1 MTFQRRQ
8 MGTRAG
14 LAIAATVALL
24 AAGCDSTAL
33 VGTQNGGSSGAGGTG
48 GLAGMGGGP
57 PSDAAGGDATTTD
70 ALPTGGGCAATIAFA
85 NGTTGGLALGP
96 QNHAFLSPMIDAAPT
111 ENYEMQTVFSGATL
125 SLAADF
131 AVAPSSVTPSLASG
145 TALDPW
151 LGELA
156 LLTTGCAPGSL
167 VGKKV
172 TVNMIWLLDGAIGN
186 VPGHGLYLGT
196 YANGA
201 PVAYADA
208 QATTTRTLNTLA
220 PVALTHEFTSATD
233 GAEGVFLRAY
243 LLGGDGE
250 TATTIHVES
259 ITWQ

>member
-1 MTFQRRQ
+1 MSFQRRQ
-8 MGTRAG
+8 TGTRAG

-24 AAGCDSTAL
+24 AAGCDNTAL
-33 VGTQNGGSSGAGGTG
+33 VGAQDGGSPVAGGSG
-48 GLAGMGGGP
+48 GLAATGGAPSNDVDGGGT
-57 PSDAAGGDATTTD
+57 TTTD
-70 ALPTGGGCAATIAFA
+70 ALPTGGGCAATITFT
-85 NGTTGGLALGP
+85 NGTTRGLALGP
-96 QNHAFLSPMIDAAPT
+96 HNHAFLAPMIDAVPT
-111 ENYEMQTVFSGATL
+111 ENYEMQTVFAGATL
-125 SLAADF
+125 SMAADF
-131 AVAPSSVTPSLASG
+131 AVAPSSVTPSPTSG

-151 LGELA
+151 LGEIA
-156 LLTTGCAPGSL
+156 LLPAGCTPGSL

-196 YANGA
+196 YANGT

-220 PVALTHEFTSATD
+220 SVALTHEFTSATD

-250 TATTIHVES
+250 TATTINVES